1 MTYLKH
7 CEPWGDN
14 HTNYRVVGKTP
25 DDNSKSKVIIIK
37 VLTNLLVLIIGYRR
51 VWCKEAYSIKYLEK
65 SLWHGHW
72 QVRSAI
78 DNLSLLLPGSFFF
91 RQRLFGVKLY
101 IQASGRKGETTVV
114 FIPWKVCSD
123 SLWLEIASCGKAWS
137 CMPVYRA
144 LDNDDSVK
152 YVLK

>member
-78 DNLSLLLPGSFFF
+78 DNLSLLLPGSFFLD
-91 RQRLFGVKLY
+91 RGYWCQTIY
-101 IQASGRKGETTVV
+101 TSQ
-114 FIPWKVCSD
+114 WKERGNHSCIYPLESM
-123 SLWLEIASCGKAWS
+123 LWLSLTWDSKLWKGMIVHASLQGTWQWW
-137 CMPVYRA
+137 
-144 LDNDDSVK
+144 
-152 YVLK
+152 